1 MWISGRHPQFPKN
14 LAGQK
19 VTFKVSP
26 ITSRCRPNVKVDD
39 YRWKRAIKKTETF
52 MTLPCQQLKI
62 V

>member
-1 MWISGRHPQFPKN
+1 
-14 LAGQK
+14 
-19 VTFKVSP
+19 
-26 ITSRCRPNVKVDD
+26 VKVDD